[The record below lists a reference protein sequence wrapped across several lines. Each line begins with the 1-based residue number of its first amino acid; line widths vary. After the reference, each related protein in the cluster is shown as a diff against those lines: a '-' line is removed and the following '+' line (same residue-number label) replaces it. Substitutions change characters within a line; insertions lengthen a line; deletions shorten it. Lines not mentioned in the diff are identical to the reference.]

1 MVFQKK
7 ISFQSQEIQTNPNP
21 LLNGVKL
28 RCRCL
33 IKKGI
38 ASNSRFMVW
47 QEARRSIIL
56 LRMLSSASFDH
67 FLFVFQ
73 NRKKTFCFLRIKKQN
88 ICVASFLIFGA
99 RASSSTLSL
108 IQFVETIIKCFLNK
122 HFVEIIYI
130 AIKVLLLSI
139 SAELFKSSEVFLVNI
154 LPKTFPIVYIQLI
167 SIL

>member
-33 IKKGI
+33 IIKGI

-73 NRKKTFCFLRIKKQN
+73 NRKKTFFFKELKNKTFVLPPSWFLEQGR
-88 ICVASFLIFGA
+88 
-99 RASSSTLSL
+99 RR
-108 IQFVETIIKCFLNK
+108 
-122 HFVEIIYI
+122 
-130 AIKVLLLSI
+130 LLL
-139 SAELFKSSEVFLVNI
+139 VW
-154 LPKTFPIVYIQLI
+154 YIEIYLWFDTI
-167 SIL
+167 RWNHYKMFSK